1 MCHMFLF
8 PPPIDRRVVDE
19 GRVACPRR
27 EADIDLDRCLS
38 CEHLITF
45 DQRSSPPTVRC
56 RPDRP
61 LPAFLLRV
69 L

>member
-1 MCHMFLF
+1 MLF
-8 PPPIDRRVVDE
+8 FQPPLERHAIDD
-19 GRVACPRR
+19 GRVYCPRR
-27 EADIDLDRCLS
+27 EADMDVDRCLS

-45 DQRSSPPTVRC
+45 DGASKPPMVRC